1 MFSKAS
7 FMSLVEYLSGMYLNE
22 AIVVCDFCWREVR
35 KQQVYSP
42 TAEKRVKVV
51 FEMCTDCR
59 ASFGYDYDE
68 FAVSFAT
75 ASFLLWQ
82 NISEKILM
90 RDFGQY
96 AENLLTRIRELDS
109 HDLENVVNKY
119 KQDLIKLRE
128 LAIEVNATFETHRAR
143 FPLPVILQFVQ
154 ARDNPFIQYKNHVH
168 RRIKRKYTQ

>member
-1 MFSKAS
+1 MH
-7 FMSLVEYLSGMYLNE
+7 LNE

-51 FEMCTDCR
+51 FEMCPGCR

-68 FAVSFAT
+68 FAASFAI

-82 NISEKILM
+82 NIPEKILV

-109 HDLENVVNKY
+109 HDLEDIVSKY
-119 KQDLIKLRE
+119 RQDLIKLKE
-128 LAIEVNATFETHRAR
+128 LASKVNAVFETHRAR

-154 ARDNPFIQYKNHVH
+154 ERDNPFIQYKNYVH
-168 RRIKRKYTQ
+168 KKIKEKAHLPKH

>member
-1 MFSKAS
+1 MH
-7 FMSLVEYLSGMYLNE
+7 LNE

-51 FEMCTDCR
+51 FEMCPSCR
-59 ASFGYDYDE
+59 ASFGSDYDE
-68 FAVSFAT
+68 FAVSFAI

-82 NISEKILM
+82 NIPEKILM

-109 HDLENVVNKY
+109 HDLEDIVNKY
-119 KQDLIKLRE
+119 RQDLIKLKE
-128 LAIEVNATFETHRAR
+128 LASKVNAVFETHRAR

-154 ARDNPFIQYKNHVH
+154 ERDNPFIQYKNYVH
-168 RRIKRKYTQ
+168 KKIKEKAHSPKH